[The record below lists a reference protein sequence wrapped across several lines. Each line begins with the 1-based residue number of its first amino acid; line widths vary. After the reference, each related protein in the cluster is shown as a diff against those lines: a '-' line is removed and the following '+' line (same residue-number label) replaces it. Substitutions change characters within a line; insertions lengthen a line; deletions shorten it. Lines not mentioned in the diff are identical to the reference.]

1 MKIQASLALT
11 LAVLISGCG
20 GSGSSTGT
28 VTDACTELTSDSFN
42 CATMLNDLVEFGVQ
56 PVSTQLVADATTLHS
71 ATDAYCDPLISS
83 DTDNAANLTA
93 AKTSWQD
100 VANGI
105 EHLALMQFGPL
116 ADAETGMKSLYFWPE
131 VTSCNI
137 DRQVVDGSLGSSSK
151 SGLFAMEYLLFGSN
165 GVVSCSSTDS
175 PAVTS
180 WASSRTTLEIKK
192 AQCSYA
198 KLVAD
203 DVLAQSTRLE
213 AEWASY
219 DLNSGTST
227 LQADAGKVTDA
238 LFYIDKQ
245 TKDVKVKAVLP
256 QPDIGTSQFDA
267 TKLESQF
274 AHASKEAILNNL
286 LAVKTMLTLNDTDNS
301 KTGLDDYLIA
311 ADQAD
316 IAQAMVTALDTAI
329 ENVNAINGSGAGD
342 GTVFTAVSD
351 ATSET
356 TCKDLATSGVYN
368 AASSSDIDKFC
379 ALQYNIKQLTD
390 ILKGDFTFLTSFTI
404 PASADG
410 DND

>member
-11 LAVLISGCG
+11 LTVLISGCG

-28 VTDACTELTSDSFN
+28 LTDACTELASDSFS
-42 CATMLNDLVEFGVQ
+42 CETMLNDLIEFGVQ
-56 PVSTQLVADATTLHS
+56 PVSTQLVMDATTLHS

-83 DTDNAANLTA
+83 DTDDAANLIA
-93 AKTSWQD
+93 AKDAWQE

-105 EHLALMQFGPL
+105 EQLALMQFGPL
-116 ADAETGMKSLYFWPE
+116 ADADTGMKSLYFWPE
-131 VTSCNI
+131 VTSCNV

-165 GVVSCSSTDS
+165 GTVSCSSTDS

-180 WASSRTTLEIKK
+180 WASGLSQIEIKK

-203 DVLAQSTRLE
+203 DVLAQSTRLDG
-213 AEWASY
+213 EWANYS
-219 DLNSGTST
+219 LRSGAST
-227 LQADAGKVTDA
+227 LQAAAGKVTDA

-245 TKDVKVKAVLP
+245 TKDVKIKAALP
-256 QPDIGTSQFDA
+256 QPDIATSQFDD

-311 ADQAD
+311 ADQAGV
-316 IAQAMVTALDTAI
+316 AQAMLTALNSAI
-329 ENVNAINGSGAGD
+329 DNVNAINGSGGGD
-342 GTVFTAVSD
+342 GTVFTAVSN
-351 ATSET
+351 ATNET
-356 TCKDLATSGVYN
+356 VCKDLATSGVYVT
-368 AASSSDIDKFC
+368 SSSDIDTFC
-379 ALQYNIKQLTD
+379 ALQHNVKQFTD
-390 ILKGDFTFLTSFTI
+390 ILKGDFTFLTSFTV